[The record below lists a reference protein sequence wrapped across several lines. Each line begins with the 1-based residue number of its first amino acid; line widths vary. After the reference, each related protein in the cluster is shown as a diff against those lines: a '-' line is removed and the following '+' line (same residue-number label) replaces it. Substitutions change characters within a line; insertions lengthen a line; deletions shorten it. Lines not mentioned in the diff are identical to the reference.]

1 MTQGYVTPGWAWRH
15 HRKWLRRLAAT
26 GSPGPRPRGEAR
38 RGRAEGVVERGIRSA
53 A

>member
-26 GSPGPRPRGEAR
+26 GSVGPRPRAGDD
-38 RGRAEGVVERGIRSA
+38 GRNA
-53 A
+53 